1 MLTRLIS
8 LQTNVGPMLLSINP
22 YNDVGNP
29 ITLNSTKEAA
39 KSAPAFHKVAQ
50 EAIKVQRET
59 GYNQA
64 IILSGACGSGKTYAS
79 MVLLRQLFDIA
90 GGGPETDAFKHVT
103 AAFSVLRS
111 LGSAKTAAN
120 RESSR
125 IGHFIEVQVS
135 DGALYRTKLY
145 CYSLDQSRV
154 VRPLPTEKNYHIFYQ
169 MMAGL
174 SPEERSLLGLAGYSL
189 ADLRYLSSGDT
200 RSDEQEDMDRFNTWK
215 ANLGILG
222 IPFMDVL
229 KVFAAILL
237 LGNVTFL
244 EGNGLEL
251 DMNGKEELKSV
262 AGLLGVSPG
271 LLLQGITM
279 RTHNVRGHL
288 VKSSSDAHMAN
299 STRDALAKALY
310 CRTVATIVKRA
321 NSLKRPALSGS
332 MSSNESV
339 HHEVASLHAS
349 TVGTAGS
356 KKSSKSLAILSQAMR
371 HAQDGFIGILDMF
384 GFEDSKPSQLEQLCI
399 NLCSETMQHF
409 YNTHTLKTAIETCRD
424 EGISCGVEVDYAD
437 NAHCIDLISSLVSN
451 HT

>member
-1 MLTRLIS
+1 M
-8 LQTNVGPMLLSINP
+8 
-22 YNDVGNP
+22 
-29 ITLNSTKEAA
+29 
-39 KSAPAFHKVAQ
+39 F
-50 EAIKVQRET
+50 
-59 GYNQA
+59 
-64 IILSGACGSGKTYAS
+64 
-79 MVLLRQLFDIA
+79 
-90 GGGPETDAFKHVT
+90 
-103 AAFSVLRS
+103 
-111 LGSAKTAAN
+111 
-120 RESSR
+120 
-125 IGHFIEVQVS
+125 
-135 DGALYRTKLY
+135 

-174 SPEERSLLGLAGYSL
+174 TSEERSALGLGGYSIT
-189 ADLRYLSSGDT
+189 DLRYLNRGDT
-200 RSDEQEDMDRFNTWK
+200 RTDEAADIERFNTWK
-215 ANLGILG
+215 ENLMILG
-222 IPFMDVL
+222 IPCMDVL
-229 KVFAAILL
+229 KVMAAILL
-237 LGNVTFL
+237 LGNLQFM
-244 EGNGLEL
+244 EANGVEL
-251 DMNGKEELKSV
+251 DMDGKEELKSV
-262 AGLLGVSPG
+262 ASLVGVSPV
-271 LLLQGITM
+271 LLLQGLTT

-288 VKSSSDAHMAN
+288 VKSSSDANMAN

-371 HAQDGFIGILDMF
+371 HANNATEGFIGILDMF

-437 NAHCIDLISSLVSN
+437 NAHCIDLISSLVRISQKSSLILS
-451 HT
+451 